1 MMKTAPILDERMN
14 QAEIENIEIDLLL
27 DAVFRKYGYD
37 FRSYSRASVKRRISK
52 VMDTTGINRM
62 TDLIHSALRDDNVFE
77 TMLRAL
83 SINVTE
89 MFRDP
94 AFFLAVRQTVVPL
107 LKTRDII
114 KVWHAGCA
122 SGEEVYSMAILLK
135 EAGLLKRCHIYAT
148 DMNKIVLNSARD
160 GIYPIDRIKQYTA
173 NYQRAG
179 GECSLGDYYSARY
192 DSAILE
198 KSLKTNITFAEHNL
212 TIDGVFGEMDM
223 IVCRNVL
230 IYFNRELQDHVF
242 GLFVDSLA
250 PGGIL
255 CLGSKESIA
264 LSAHYADFEVMAERE
279 KIYRKRG
286 GGS

>member
-1 MMKTAPILDERMN
+1 MTNISPIDERMN
-14 QAEIENIEIDLLL
+14 QAETENIEIDLLL

-37 FRSYSRASVKRRISK
+37 FRSYSRASVKRRIVK
-52 VMDTTGINRM
+52 IMDTAGINRI
-62 TDLIHSALRDDNVFE
+62 TDLIHASLRDKDVFE
-77 TMLRAL
+77 IMLRAL

-94 AFFLAVRQTVVPL
+94 TFFLAVRRTVIPDF
-107 LKTRDII
+107 KTRDHI

-122 SGEEVYSMAILLK
+122 TGEEAYSMAIMLK
-135 EAGLLKRCHIYAT
+135 ETGLLKRCQIYAT
-148 DMNKIVLNSARD
+148 DMNKIVLNSAKD
-160 GIYPIDRIKQYTA
+160 GIYPLERIKEYTA

-179 GECSLGDYYSARY
+179 GECSFGDYYVARY
-192 DSAILE
+192 DSVILE
-198 KSLKTNITFAEHNL
+198 KSLKANITFAEHNL

-230 IYFNRELQDHVF
+230 IYFNRDLQDHVL

-264 LSAHYADFEVMAERE
+264 FSPHSAKFEVMVDRE

>member
-1 MMKTAPILDERMN
+1 MTNISPTNERMN

-27 DAVFRKYGYD
+27 DAIFRKYGYD
-37 FRSYSRASVKRRISK
+37 FRSYSRASVKRRILK
-52 VMDTTGINRM
+52 VMNTTGIARI
-62 TDLIHSALRDDNVFE
+62 TDLIHSVLSDDDVFE

-94 AFFLAVRQTVVPL
+94 TFFLAVRQTVMPH
-107 LKTRDII
+107 LKTRDVLKI
-114 KVWHAGCA
+114 WHAGCA
-122 SGEEVYSMAILLK
+122 TGEEVYSMAILLK
-135 EAGLLKRCHIYAT
+135 EAGLLKRCRIYAT
-148 DMNKIVLNSARD
+148 DMNTVVLNSAKG
-160 GIYPIDRIKQYTA
+160 GIYPLDRMKEFTA

-179 GECSLGDYYSARY
+179 GERSFGDYYTARY

-212 TIDGVFGEMDM
+212 TADGVFGEMDM

-230 IYFNRELQDHVF
+230 IYFNRGLQDHVLS
-242 GLFVDSLA
+242 LFADSLA

-264 LSAHYADFEVMAERE
+264 FSSHHADFEVMVERE

-286 GGS
+286 DGS

>member
-1 MMKTAPILDERMN
+1 MKNIAPIDERMN

-27 DAVFRKYGYD
+27 EAMFRKHGYD
-37 FRSYSRASVKRRISK
+37 FRSYSRASVKRRIVK
-52 VMDTTGINRM
+52 IMDTTGINRI
-62 TDLIHSALRDDNVFE
+62 TDLIHSALRDDDVFE
-77 TMLRAL
+77 VMLRAL

-94 AFFLAVRQTVVPL
+94 TFFLAVRRTVIPN
-107 LKTRDII
+107 LKTREVI

-122 SGEEVYSMAILLK
+122 TGEEVYSMAILLK
-135 EAGLLKRCHIYAT
+135 ETGLLKRCMIYAT
-148 DMNKIVLNSARD
+148 DMNKVVLDSAKN
-160 GIYPIDRIKQYTA
+160 GIYPLDRIKEYTS

-179 GECSLGDYYSARY
+179 GECSFGDYYTARY
-192 DSAILE
+192 DSALLE
-198 KSLKTNITFAEHNL
+198 KSLKANLTFAEHNL
-212 TIDGVFGEMDM
+212 TTDGVFGEMDM

-230 IYFNRELQDHVF
+230 IYFNRELQEHVF
-242 GLFVDSLA
+242 GLFVNSLA

-264 LSAHYADFEVMAERE
+264 FSAHRAEFEVIVDRE

-286 GGS
+286 DGL